1 MLKVR
6 EIAEKQGYNID
17 RLSKKANI
25 SYDTVLKY
33 WHDQVRRLDVKTL
46 QKLAKALDVSANDL
60 VDLDE

>member
-17 RLSKKANI
+17 RLSKKANV